1 MGERNLWDE
10 VLALL
15 DGKMNRFIFFSW
27 FRAVRFLSY
36 SDGLL
41 RVAVPNAL
49 FREWFLAR
57 YAPVVDEA
65 LANLG
70 RPGTSVNYVVV
81 PQVQSHYP
89 SPFAH
94 SQRSSPHSQR

>member
-1 MGERNLWDE
+1 MGDGNLWDQ
-10 VLALL
+10 VLTLL
-15 DGKMNRFIFFSW
+15 DGKINRFIFFTW
-27 FRAVRFLSY
+27 FRAVSFLSY

-49 FREWFLAR
+49 FRDWFLTR

-65 LANLG
+65 LASLG
-70 RPGTSVNYVVV
+70 RPGTSVSYVVV
-81 PQVQSHYP
+81 PQVPSRYP

-94 SQRSSPHSQR
+94 SQR